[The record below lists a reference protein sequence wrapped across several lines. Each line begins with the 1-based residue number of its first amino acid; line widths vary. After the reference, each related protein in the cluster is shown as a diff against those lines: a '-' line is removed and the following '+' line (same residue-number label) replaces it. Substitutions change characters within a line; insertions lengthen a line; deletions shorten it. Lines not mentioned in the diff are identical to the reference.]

1 MSRSIQE
8 LQELTQN
15 LPVNLIGISTAD
27 WSPLEEQLDASFG
40 QWLSEGR
47 QGSMEYLK
55 RQLESKYHPQ
65 KMLSGAKSLVVCG
78 LNYYQQAPWQD
89 GLLINLSRGTDQKNP
104 KATGRIARYAWGRDY
119 HKGFKKELQRLANA
133 MVEGEGGQT
142 YKTRAVVDSSPLHER
157 LAADAAGFAFTAK
170 NTLVINHNLGSWFFI
185 GVILTTEELEP
196 TGDLV
201 LPGDRP
207 PPSPGEMSLRMSAL
221 LEGLPHWSL
230 GCGLQDG
237 RPALHQ
243 LSHHRTQ
250 GKHRPRAA
258 ALDGGLGLRL

>member
-78 LNYYQQAPWQD
+78 LNYYQQAP
-89 GLLINLSRGTDQKNP
+89 L
-104 KATGRIARYAWGRDY
+104 ARR
-119 HKGFKKELQRLANA
+119 
-133 MVEGEGGQT
+133 
-142 YKTRAVVDSSPLHER
+142 
-157 LAADAAGFAFTAK
+157 AADK
-170 NTLVINHNLGSWFFI
+170 
-185 GVILTTEELEP
+185 P
-196 TGDLV
+196 QQR
-201 LPGDRP
+201 DRP
-207 PPSPGEMSLRMSAL
+207 EKSKGYRK
-221 LEGLPHWSL
+221 
-230 GCGLQDG
+230 D
-237 RPALHQ
+237 RP
-243 LSHHRTQ
+243 
-250 GKHRPRAA
+250 
-258 ALDGGLGLRL
+258 LRLGQGLS